1 MFAVVV
7 SDVEDEVG
15 QLRIDINNSAE
26 GAADNCWTVFDP
38 KGVSG
43 PGSELRERKNYSQLG
58 THTVV
63 IASVVK
69 YYMCT
74 RDDDFVFDCQA
85 KGSEQRPAILRYI
98 CKALNLDIDMKMI
111 SSDKSSVLRL
121 ALDGQV
127 ITIPKQ
133 TGLLSWDIFS
143 KIAPGII
150 CSIFRANP
158 VQNTAH
164 SNGTRV
170 DAGSFQ
176 SIEAEQT
183 LPLANISIPTS
194 MVVECVGV

>member
-1 MFAVVV
+1 
-7 SDVEDEVG
+7 
-15 QLRIDINNSAE
+15 
-26 GAADNCWTVFDP
+26 
-38 KGVSG
+38 
-43 PGSELRERKNYSQLG
+43 
-58 THTVV
+58 
-63 IASVVK
+63 
-69 YYMCT
+69 
-74 RDDDFVFDCQA
+74 
-85 KGSEQRPAILRYI
+85 
-98 CKALNLDIDMKMI
+98 MKMI
-111 SSDKSSVLRL
+111 SGDKSSVLRL

-170 DAGSFQ
+170 DA
-176 SIEAEQT
+176 EQT
-183 LPLANISIPTS
+183 LTLANISIPTS